1 MIYQKLLR
9 FSWSSDEDKSP
20 FLINAHAKIEKL
32 IAKIRLIA
40 WKCLC
45 GNYLME
51 IISFGTKHGV
61 EDLLI
66 LPVYPIPFSVFGS
79 TFPRLLESPKY
90 HKASI
95 LNFQM
100 VFTHLNQVR
109 FLFKYFGWSVIFFS
123 IDFLWWIISIH
134 VELEDSK
141 VSVQKFK

>member
-9 FSWSSDEDKSP
+9 FSWSFDEDKSP

-79 TFPRLLESPKY
+79 TFPRLLESLKY

-100 VFTHLNQVR
+100 VFTLKSSSIFIQIFWLISH
-109 FLFKYFGWSVIFFS
+109 IFFNRFFVMDNFHS
-123 IDFLWWIISIH
+123 CGIRRFKGIS
-134 VELEDSK
+134 SK
-141 VSVQKFK
+141 V